1 MTLSAD
7 TIATISTL
15 GSFFSLALYIFFAA
29 GLWKTLAKAGEP
41 GWAAIIP
48 VLNWYF
54 MVKISGRPGWWM
66 ILFLV
71 PILNIVIWL
80 MVALD
85 TAYAFGKTTLTGILL
100 FFLPWVMYPVLGF
113 SDATY
118 QRPKQT
124 N

>member
-1 MTLSAD
+1 MTVSAD
-7 TIATISTL
+7 TIATITT
-15 GSFFSLALYIFFAA
+15 FSYLFGLILYIVFAA

-41 GWAAIIP
+41 GWTAVIP
-48 VLNWYF
+48 ILNWFY

-66 ILFLV
+66 LLFFV

-100 FFLPWVMYPVLGF
+100 FFLPWIMYLVLGF
-113 SDATY
+113 SDSTY
-118 QRPKQT
+118 RRT
-124 N
+124 NSN

>member
-1 MTLSAD
+1 VTLSAD
-7 TIATISTL
+7 SIATLTTL
-15 GSFFSLALYIFFAA
+15 SYLFGLVLYIVFAA

-41 GWAAIIP
+41 GWTAVIP
-48 VLNWYF
+48 ILNWFF

-100 FFLPWVMYPVLGF
+100 FFLPWIMYPVLGF
-113 SDATY
+113 SDASYRRTG
-118 QRPKQT
+118 
-124 N
+124 

>member
-7 TIATISTL
+7 TLATLSML
-15 GSFFSLALYIFFAA
+15 GTVLGLVLYVVFAA

-41 GWAAIIP
+41 GWTAVIP
-48 VLNWYF
+48 ILNWYF
-54 MVKISGRPGWWM
+54 MVKLSGHPGWWM
-66 ILFLV
+66 LMFFV
-71 PILNIVIWL
+71 PILNLIIWL

-100 FFLPWVMYPVLGF
+100 FFLPWIMYLVLGF
-113 SDATY
+113 SEATY
-118 QRPKQT
+118 RKPLS

>member
-7 TIATISTL
+7 NIATITTL
-15 GSFFSLALYIFFAA
+15 SSIFGLALYVVFAA

-41 GWAAIIP
+41 GWMAIVPI
-48 VLNWYF
+48 LNWYF
-54 MVKISGRPGWWM
+54 MVKLSGRPGWWM
-66 ILFLV
+66 LMFFV
-71 PILNIVIWL
+71 PILNLVIWL

-100 FFLPWVMYPVLGF
+100 FFLPWVMYLVLGF

-118 QRPKQT
+118 RKPSG